1 MTTPVESIT
10 MLRTGSL
17 IATVV
22 ALTCLGACADN
33 SPLGP
38 KRQPLAAASHAI
50 AASAVTWAD
59 QITGVTADGAEY
71 AIFVP
76 DGWNGD
82 AVFYAH
88 GIIPPLAPVTFP
100 GSGDWDD
107 AQAIRDG
114 LGQLGFAVAYSTFNE
129 NGYAIRNGIQR
140 THELRGTFISKIGR
154 PRRSF
159 LIGHSLGA
167 QVSQALAETHPDQYS
182 GVLAMC
188 GLLGGTRLETDYV
201 AHVRTLFD
209 LFYPGVLPGS
219 TMVMP
224 VVFTDP
230 LTQVA
235 PPVLAAIGANP
246 TGFIYIAADTNIQLA
261 GNGPQEWGESLVY
274 ALGYQAMGVNDL
286 LARTHGHILF
296 DNTAT
301 IYNSALIPA
310 LNGFVNAS
318 VSRYTATDDAL
329 AWLENNY
336 EPSGNLLIPMITFHK
351 TRDRL
356 VPYRHETA
364 YLAKVNAAGQTAH
377 LLQRSQDSFGHCN
390 LGVSDILSNFQDLV
404 SWVNTGIKPGA

>member
-1 MTTPVESIT
+1 MNTRVESIA

-22 ALTCLGACADN
+22 ALTSLCACADN
-33 SPLGP
+33 SPLAP
-38 KRQPLAAASHAI
+38 KRSPPAAASHAI
-50 AASAVTWAD
+50 TTSAVTWAD

-76 DGWNGD
+76 DVWNGD

-88 GIIPPLAPVTFP
+88 GIIPPLAPVAFP

-140 THELRGTFISKIGR
+140 THALRGIFISKIGR

-167 QVSQALAETHPDQYS
+167 QVSQALAELHPDQYA
-182 GVLAMC
+182 GALAMC
-188 GLLGGTRLETDYV
+188 GVLGGTRLETDYI

-219 TMVMP
+219 TMEMP
-224 VVFTDP
+224 IVITDP
-230 LTQVA
+230 LTQIA

-246 TGFIYIAADTNIQLA
+246 TGFMYIATDTNVQLA
-261 GNGPQEWGESLVY
+261 GNGPQEWGTSLVY

-286 LARTHGHILF
+286 LARTHGHVLF

-301 IYNSALIPA
+301 SYNSVLIPA

-329 AWLENNY
+329 AWLANNY
-336 EPSGNLLIPMITFHK
+336 EPSGNLLIPMITVHK
-351 TRDRL
+351 MRDRL
-356 VPYRHETA
+356 VPYRHEAA
-364 YLAKVNAAGQTAH
+364 YLGKVTAAGQTAH
-377 LLQRSQDSFGHCN
+377 LLQRSQASFGHCD
-390 LGVSDILSNFQDLV
+390 LGVADILGNFQDLV
-404 SWVNTGIKPGA
+404 SWVNTGIKPGT